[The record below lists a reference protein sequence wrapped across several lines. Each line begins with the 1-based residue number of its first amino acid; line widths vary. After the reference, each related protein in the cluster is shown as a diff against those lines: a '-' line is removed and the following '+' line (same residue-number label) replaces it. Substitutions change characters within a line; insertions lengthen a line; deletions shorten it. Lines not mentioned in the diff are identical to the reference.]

1 MKKLTRLT
9 VLLSLLAPLALA
21 ARGVQPADSVFRAD
35 EAARRLA
42 EAGFVN
48 VRAVETSEFTAF
60 TVENDYYKIPAEG
73 FARAVQILEG
83 CALDESKPVK
93 LIGTANKVPE
103 VTMTYDPVLGSW
115 STTKRLDASWDAV
128 RGEPVLNDSFGQ
140 VDIVVYPVV
149 QLKNLIITQV
159 YQSLWQL
166 NPAVETSL
174 WPGGKISLQVK
185 IPILNDGYGMGE
197 SLVHPGYLTVS
208 QSFRDPWHLNIFGK
222 LTAGVFN
229 STRYGAVLDLSYWFP
244 NERFWVESR
253 MGVVDMIRF
262 GLSGNLQEKCPLPP
276 GLEGFWMHPNATA
289 DFRFVWRLAANYYN
303 PSLQTQFSLR
313 AERYLIG
320 DIGFRFEMIRHFRRC
335 SVGFYAMKGL
345 DPAAHTNGGF
355 RFQVAL
361 PPYRQ
366 ARHGRVPRITTAG
379 QMGISYNANN
389 EQYYY
394 KSFAPEAS
402 NNIMSNNYYNPY
414 YINSRLGR

>member
-1 MKKLTRLT
+1 MKRLTRLT
-9 VLLSLLAPLALA
+9 ALLSLLAPLALA

-42 EAGFVN
+42 EAGFTN

-185 IPILNDGYGMGE
+185 IPILNDGYTPQAVIDRYSHTNAGFLFEFSPVNKTRIFSDRLFPDGSADVHFSTDAE
-197 SLVHPGYLTVS
+197 SLRWENHGNNGDELRRYHYHCTRTLAVRLLALDEGAWAYLSAVNRAKSRDGFNYLLVEPVVFPTNVEGGLGYLSVASAT
-208 QSFRDPWHLNIFGK
+208 
-222 LTAGVFN
+222 
-229 STRYGAVLDLSYWFP
+229 
-244 NERFWVESR
+244 
-253 MGVVDMIRF
+253 
-262 GLSGNLQEKCPLPP
+262 PLE
-276 GLEGFWMHPNATA
+276 L
-289 DFRFVWRLAANYYN
+289 
-303 PSLQTQFSLR
+303 
-313 AERYLIG
+313 
-320 DIGFRFEMIRHFRRC
+320 
-335 SVGFYAMKGL
+335 
-345 DPAAHTNGGF
+345 
-355 RFQVAL
+355 AL
-361 PPYRQ
+361 PEID
-366 ARHGRVPRITTAG
+366 V
-379 QMGISYNANN
+379 
-389 EQYYY
+389 EDW
-394 KSFAPEAS
+394 
-402 NNIMSNNYYNPY
+402 
-414 YINSRLGR
+414 